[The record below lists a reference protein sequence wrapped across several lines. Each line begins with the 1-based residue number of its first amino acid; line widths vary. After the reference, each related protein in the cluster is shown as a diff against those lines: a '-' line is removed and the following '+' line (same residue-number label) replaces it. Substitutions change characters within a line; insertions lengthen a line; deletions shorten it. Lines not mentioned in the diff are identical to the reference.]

1 MMTNQLWRMWV
12 CVAATVLIV
21 GSTAWA
27 KQVVV
32 TLKDGRQITGDLVSE
47 SPDAVTVSIADINTT
62 FPRSAIAT
70 VEDKPTLDS
79 LYKQKLERLT
89 KDDVAGRYQLAQWL
103 YTQGSDEQ
111 AVRWSLDERKK
122 ADQLAIEQL
131 DWLLRDDPDNVQ
143 VRMLKG
149 LTAKRIEDRR
159 VSERPTSPDQ
169 TDNGGSTAGD
179 GTSGDSTYLTAEQ
192 RNLLKIYE
200 IDLSSKPKLVI
211 PASTVEKIYADER
224 LRSDAAMAPYQGRSG
239 KARFRTLQGYEQLE
253 ILFQLRARSL
263 YDEVQVRSEPTP
275 LREFRT
281 KVNPT
286 YVVGHCGRCH
296 AVGKDAAPQF
306 FTRKANGEE
315 AAYTNFLIL
324 SRMTG
329 GIRDMIDRQTP
340 DDSLL
345 FQYGLPREEATFPHP
360 EVPNFRHY
368 FSGKQDKRYQEM
380 TEWVKTLYRP
390 TPRYPIEY
398 TAPGTK
404 APAAEPVEPQP
415 APAPLPAE

>member
-1 MMTNQLWRMWV
+1 MMW
-12 CVAATVLIV
+12 
-21 GSTAWA
+21 
-27 KQVVV
+27 
-32 TLKDGRQITGDLVSE
+32 
-47 SPDAVTVSIADINTT
+47 PDATSW
-62 FPRSAIAT
+62 
-70 VEDKPTLDS
+70 
-79 LYKQKLERLT
+79 
-89 KDDVAGRYQLAQWL
+89 AQWL

-122 ADQLAIEQL
+122 ADQLAIAQL

-149 LTAKRIEDRR
+149 LTAKRIEDRQA
-159 VSERPTSPDQ
+159 SERQPPADQ
-169 TDNGGSTAGD
+169 AGNDTTTNGSSAKA
-179 GTSGDSTYLTAEQ
+179 TYLTDEQ

-200 IDLSSKPKLVI
+200 IDLSSKPKLIV
-211 PASTVEKIYADER
+211 PGATVEKIYADER
-224 LRSDAAMAPYQGRSG
+224 LRSDAAMAPYQGRTG
-239 KARFRTLQGYEQLE
+239 KARFRTLPGYQQLE

-263 YDEVQVRSEPTP
+263 YEEVQVRSEPAP

-281 KVNPT
+281 RINPT

-296 AVGKDAAPQF
+296 AVGKEASPQF

-340 DDSLL
+340 EDSLL
-345 FQYGLPREEATFPHP
+345 MQYGLPREEATFPHP

-368 FSGKQDKRYQEM
+368 FSGTEDRRYQEM
-380 TEWVKTLYRP
+380 TAWVKTLFRP
-390 TPRYPIEY
+390 TPRYPIQY
-398 TAPGTK
+398 TAPGTQTQT
-404 APAAEPVEPQP
+404 PATAEPAGP
-415 APAPLPAE
+415 APGPAPLPAE